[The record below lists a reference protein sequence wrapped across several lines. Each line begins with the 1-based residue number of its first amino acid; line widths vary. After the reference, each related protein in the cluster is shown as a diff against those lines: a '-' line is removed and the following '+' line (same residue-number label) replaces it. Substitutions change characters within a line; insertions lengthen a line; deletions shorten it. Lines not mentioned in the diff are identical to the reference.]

1 MAEDLGKSL
10 LAEVEEVGLDELLST
25 LRKQDD
31 SVPTYFGLLQ
41 VDRLISTV
49 AASKSGVAKGSPS
62 QPVVE
67 LTSTASGGGKTHILY
82 CLTAIA
88 VCPKSSGGNEACAI
102 ILDADGTF
110 SVDRLAQQIR
120 KRLTANR
127 TTSNPEEHSDT
138 ELDDATFSC
147 LKHVHL
153 FRPQSLTSTIRTL
166 EALSSHLFNPTNHH
180 SYDRAVGF
188 IALDSLSTFYWQQ
201 RSAEEEA
208 ALHALTEP
216 PQPPAHQPPSSKP
229 YQHLTTALQDATRTF
244 SCPAIFTTWHSGP
257 TPQLH
262 SQGPGTQSLRPALP
276 VPTAQLPL
284 LLRLI
289 VRRKP
294 VRKFPIGMSIQE
306 ALREAEDRQ
315 RAVEEGR
322 FECFVNEWGVEE
334 RTLQRLSQSGTGTT
348 GFGFRIG
355 RDGVDVESKG
365 EYGGEM

>member
-1 MAEDLGKSL
+1 M
-10 LAEVEEVGLDELLST
+10 
-25 LRKQDD
+25 
-31 SVPTYFGLLQ
+31 
-41 VDRLISTV
+41 
-49 AASKSGVAKGSPS
+49 AKGSPS

-88 VCPKSSGGNEACAI
+88 VCPKSSGGKEACVI
-102 ILDADGTF
+102 ILDTDGTF
-110 SVDRLAQQIR
+110 SVDRLAQQI
-120 KRLTANR
+120 KKHLTPNR
-127 TTSNPEEHSDT
+127 TTSSLEEHSDT
-138 ELDDATFSC
+138 DLDDAIFSC

-153 FRPQSLTSTIRTL
+153 FRPQSLTSTILTL
-166 EALSSHLFNPTNHH
+166 EDLTSHLFNPTDHH
-180 SYDRAVGF
+180 SYDRTVGF

-216 PQPPAHQPPSSKP
+216 PQSPAQQPPSSKP
-229 YQHLTTALQDATRTF
+229 YQHLTTALRDATLTF
-244 SCPAIFTTWHSGP
+244 SCPAIFTTWHLGP
-257 TPQLH
+257 TSQN
-262 SQGPGTQSLRPALP
+262 QGPEPHRSLRPALP
-276 VPTAQLPL
+276 LPTSQLP

-289 VRRKP
+289 VQRKP
-294 VRKFPIGMSIQE
+294 VRKFPVGMSIQE

-355 RDGVDVESKG
+355 ADGVDVDADEG
-365 EYGGEM
+365 

>member
-1 MAEDLGKSL
+1 MAGDLGKSL

-31 SVPTYFGLLQ
+31 TIPTYFGLSQL
-41 VDRLISTV
+41 DRLIRTI
-49 AASKSGVAKGSPS
+49 ASSKPAVAKDSLS

-82 CLTAIA
+82 SLTAIA
-88 VCPKSSGGNEACAI
+88 VCPKSSGGREACAI
-102 ILDADGTF
+102 ILDTDGTF
-110 SVDRLAQQIR
+110 SVDRLAQQI
-120 KRLTANR
+120 KKHLTPDR
-127 TTSNPEEHSDT
+127 TTSSLEEHSDT
-138 ELDDATFSC
+138 DLDDAIFSC

-153 FRPQSLTSTIRTL
+153 FRPQSLTSTILTL
-166 EALSSHLFNPTNHH
+166 EDLPSHLFNPTNHH
-180 SYDRAVGF
+180 SYDRTVGF

-208 ALHALTEP
+208 TLHALTEP
-216 PQPPAHQPPSSKP
+216 PSSHQPPSSKP
-229 YQHLTTALQDATRTF
+229 YQHLTTALRTATRTF
-244 SCPAIFTTWHSGP
+244 SCPAIFTTWHLGP
-257 TPQLH
+257 TSQN
-262 SQGPGTQSLRPALP
+262 QGPEPHRSLRPALP
-276 VPTAQLPL
+276 VPTSQLP

-294 VRKFPIGMSIQE
+294 VRKFPVGMKIQE

-322 FECFVNEWGVEE
+322 FECFVNEWGVDE
-334 RTLQRLSQSGTGTT
+334 RTLQRLSQSGTGTA

-355 RDGVDVESKG
+355 ADGVDVDADEG
-365 EYGGEM
+365 

>member
-25 LRKQDD
+25 LRKQNDTI
-31 SVPTYFGLLQ
+31 STYSGLSQLE
-41 VDRLISTV
+41 RLIRTI
-49 AASKSGVAKGSPS
+49 ASSKPAVAKDSLS

-67 LTSTASGGGKTHILY
+67 LTSAAGGGGKTHILY

-88 VCPKSSGGNEACAI
+88 VCPKSSGGREACVI
-102 ILDADGTF
+102 ILDTDGTF

-120 KRLTANR
+120 KHLTTNR
-127 TTSNPEEHSDT
+127 TTSNLEGHSDT
-138 ELDDATFSC
+138 DLDDAIFSC

-153 FRPQSLTSTIRTL
+153 FRPQSLASTIRTL
-166 EALSSHLFNPTNHH
+166 EDLPSHLFNQTRHH
-180 SYDRAVGF
+180 SYNRTVGF
-188 IALDSLSTFYWQQ
+188 IALDSLSTFYWPN

-216 PQPPAHQPPSSKP
+216 PKSHHQPQSSKSP
-229 YQHLTTALQDATRTF
+229 NYHNLTTALRNATRTF
-244 SCPAIFTTWHSGP
+244 SCPALFTTWHLGP
-257 TPQLH
+257 TPQT
-262 SQGPGTQSLRPALP
+262 SNQGPEPHRSLRPALP
-276 VPTAQLPL
+276 VPTSQLPL

-289 VRRKP
+289 VQRKP
-294 VRKFPIGMSIQE
+294 VRKFPVGMSIEE
-306 ALREAEDRQ
+306 AVREAEDRQ

-334 RTLQRLSQSGTGTT
+334 RTLQRLSRSGTGTM

-355 RDGVDVESKG
+355 EDGVDVDADER
-365 EYGGEM
+365 